1 MIIGASP
8 AILRTQQFITRI
20 ATHDAPVLIEGE
32 TGTGKEL
39 AARAIHYQSRR
50 RERMFVPVNCGAI
63 PEQLVESEL
72 FGHRRGAFTDAKE
85 DSAGL
90 IALANGGT
98 LFLDE
103 IDALPLK
110 GQVALLRF
118 LQDRQYRQVG
128 GKQFLQADV
137 RLIAASNR
145 NLTQLVANGAFRD
158 DLLYRLKLLY
168 LEMPPLR
175 DRAGDA
181 TLLARFFMQMG
192 AERFN
197 VAARDFHPD
206 TLTWFERYAWPGN
219 VRELENLVYRELL
232 LGEDGPIA
240 MADAGVR
247 EQSERRNSPDRRRV
261 EFDGMSY
268 GEAKARVLADFERRY
283 LLQLVARTGG
293 NVTAAARLAGKER
306 RSFGRLLQKK
316 RYRPRAVCV
325 LICRPGRN

>member
-8 AILRTQQFITRI
+8 AIIRTQAFINRI
-20 ATHDAPVLIEGE
+20 AAHDAPVLIEGE

-118 LQDRQYRQVG
+118 LQDRQYRSVG
-128 GKQFLQADV
+128 GKNFVTADV

-145 NLTQLVANGAFRD
+145 NLSELVTAGGFRD

-168 LEMPPLR
+168 VEMPPLR
-175 DRAGDA
+175 QRCGDPS
-181 TLLARFFMQMG
+181 LLARHFMQVG

-197 VAARDFHPD
+197 VAPQTFHPD
-206 TLTWFERYAWPGN
+206 TLAWFERYAWPGN

-232 LGEDGPIA
+232 LNEGGPIQLVI
-240 MADAGVR
+240 DAGKP
-247 EQSERRNSPDRRRV
+247 SERRNSPDRRRV
-261 EFDGMSY
+261 EFDNLSY
-268 GEAKARVLADFERRY
+268 GEAKARVLAEFERRY
-283 LLQLVARTGG
+283 LLQLVARTSG

-306 RSFGRLLQKK
+306 RSFGRLLQKHSID
-316 RYRPRAVCV
+316 RDLFAS
-325 LICRPGRN
+325 